1 MHVPILYYHSQPA
14 PFNFSFLSL
23 DEEERVT
30 TIGKAVS
37 LLPLDPRIGRIIL
50 LGCICGCGP
59 SVLATSAAMG
69 YRDPFIMPMND
80 QQRAASNAAK
90 IRLTQGFPSDQ
101 IALLKALEGFST
113 QKGGYKFCDE
123 NYLSSSVMN
132 YLKDLIQQLVQT
144 LKESGVNSQQA
155 YSQRNNGNM
164 PLLMSIVS
172 IGLYPDIGIRQSGK
186 LPFLLEKGRKAKIHP
201 SSVNAK
207 STQYKGPCKD
217 MDLVGYQDLVSVPNV
232 VPGGTGLLMLN
243 TTPMSIFSLLITCGS
258 IRETVSAEA
267 DRSDGDEGEKGSVIN
282 GETVIL
288 EIDGWVKLKTTRTV
302 LNLVRAARETIS
314 CTMDAFLS
322 SPDMP
327 LPLHLSRGT
336 DAIAQALSLEQP
348 AASFTPQN
356 QSYSSSDGDNN
367 RSRGYGYGGRGG
379 GGYEGKKENATGGR
393 GRGGRY

>member
-1 MHVPILYYHSQPA
+1 MRLTSFAQSI
-14 PFNFSFLSL
+14 PFSL
-23 DEEERVT
+23 DEQERVT

-80 QQRAASNAAK
+80 HQRAASNAAK
-90 IRLTQGFPSDQ
+90 ARLSQGFPSDQ
-101 IALLKALEGFST
+101 IALLKALEGFSM

-123 NYLSSSVMN
+123 NNLSVSVMN

-164 PLLMSIVS
+164 SLLMSIIS
-172 IGLYPDIGIRQSGK
+172 IGLYPDIGVRENGK
-186 LPFLLEKGRKAKIHP
+186 LPFTLEKGRKAKIHP
-201 SSVNAK
+201 SSVNMK
-207 STQYKGPCKD
+207 SAQYKGPCKD
-217 MDLVGYQDLVSVPNV
+217 IDLVGYQDLVSVPNV

-243 TTPMSIFSLLITCGS
+243 TTPMSIFSLLLTCGA
-258 IRETVSAEA
+258 IREIISTAAVDSE
-267 DRSDGDEGEKGSVIN
+267 DGEGGDERSFIDANVV
-282 GETVIL
+282 TL
-288 EIDGWVKLKTTRTV
+288 EIDGWIKLETTRTV
-302 LNLVRAARETIS
+302 LNIVRASRENIS

-322 SPDMP
+322 APEMP

-336 DAIAQALSLEQP
+336 DAIAQALSMEQP
-348 AASFTPQN
+348 IFSSVPQA
-356 QSYSSSDGDNN
+356 QSYSINDSDSSRN
-367 RSRGYGYGGRGG
+367 GGRGG
-379 GGYEGKKENATGGR
+379 RGYQGRKENATAGR